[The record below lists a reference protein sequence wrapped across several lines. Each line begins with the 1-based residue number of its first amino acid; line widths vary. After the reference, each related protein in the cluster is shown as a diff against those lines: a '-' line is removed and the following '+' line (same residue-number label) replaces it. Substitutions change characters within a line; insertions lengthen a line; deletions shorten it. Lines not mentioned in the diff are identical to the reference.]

1 MYLFSVQFD
10 INYSDP
16 SFYSEIDLVERRFE
30 DSLMAYRFIL
40 ERFQE
45 ASEATIVTNMEIP
58 EMLMYQS
65 VLFDKEKLAAHSLSY
80 FEESGPLARKLK
92 DILSRARF
100 KFDLFDDQEFNEC
113 FENVYEFFEL
123 LTQSYSKLNAMRKVY
138 QEDLIHLSN

>member
-1 MYLFSVQFD
+1 MQFD

-30 DSLMAYRFIL
+30 DSLMAYRFVL

-45 ASEATIVTNMEIP
+45 ACAATILTNMEIP
-58 EMLMYQS
+58 EMLLYQS
-65 VLFDKEKLAAHSLSY
+65 VLFDKIKLTAHSLSY
-80 FEESGPLARKLK
+80 FEESGPLAQKLK

-100 KFDLFDDQEFNEC
+100 RFDLFEDHEFNEC
-113 FENVYEFFEL
+113 FECVYEFFEL
-123 LTQSYSKLNAMRKVY
+123 LTQSYSKLSAMRKVY

>member
-1 MYLFSVQFD
+1 MYLFIVQFD
-10 INYSDP
+10 IKYSDP

-30 DSLMAYRFIL
+30 NSLMAYRFIL
-40 ERFQE
+40 KRFQE

-58 EMLMYQS
+58 EMLLYQS
-65 VLFDKEKLAAHSLSY
+65 VLFDKEKLVAHSLSY
-80 FEESGPLARKLK
+80 FEESGPLAQKLK

-100 KFDLFDDQEFNEC
+100 RFDLFDDQEFNEC

-123 LTQSYSKLNAMRKVY
+123 LTQSYSKLSAMRKVY

>member
-1 MYLFSVQFD
+1 MVQFD
-10 INYSDP
+10 IKYSDP
-16 SFYSEIDLVERRFE
+16 SFYSEIDLVEKRFE
-30 DSLMAYRFIL
+30 NSLMAYRLIL

-58 EMLMYQS
+58 EMLLYQS
-65 VLFDKEKLAAHSLSY
+65 VLFDKVKLAAHSLSY
-80 FEESGPLARKLK
+80 FEESGPLAEKLK

-100 KFDLFDDQEFNEC
+100 RYDLFDDQEFNEC

-123 LTQSYSKLNAMRKVY
+123 LTQSYSKLSAMRKVY

>member
-1 MYLFSVQFD
+1 MVQFD
-10 INYSDP
+10 IKYSDP

-30 DSLMAYRFIL
+30 NSLMAYRFIL
-40 ERFQE
+40 KRFQE

-58 EMLMYQS
+58 EMLLYQS

-80 FEESGPLARKLK
+80 FEESGPLAQKLK

-100 KFDLFDDQEFNEC
+100 RFDLFDDQEFNEC

-123 LTQSYSKLNAMRKVY
+123 LTQSYSKLSAMRKVY